1 MPTKVIRRFELTSGT
16 AGAQE
21 PWFKIEV
28 VLEEWFSGRAA
39 EQDVSFDPNFPH
51 ELDAD
56 VAD

>member
-51 ELDAD
+51 E
-56 VAD
+56 

>member
-1 MPTKVIRRFELTSGT
+1 VL
-16 AGAQE
+16 
-21 PWFKIEV
+21 
-28 VLEEWFSGRAA
+28 LEEWFSGRAA